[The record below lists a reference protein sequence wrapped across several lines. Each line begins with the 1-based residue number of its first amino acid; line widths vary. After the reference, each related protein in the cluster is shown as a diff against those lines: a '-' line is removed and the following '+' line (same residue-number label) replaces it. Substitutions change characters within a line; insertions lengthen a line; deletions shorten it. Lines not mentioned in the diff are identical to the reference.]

1 MLMHGLFQ
9 EQVLRERAQEHAR
22 PTGSHAREDHEPRVP
37 SLLRTM
43 IPAFTHGLVGIPAPP
58 RAAGGC

>member
-9 EQVLRERAQEHAR
+9 EQVLRERARDHVTPIRRRA
-22 PTGSHAREDHEPRVP
+22 GDDHEPRVP